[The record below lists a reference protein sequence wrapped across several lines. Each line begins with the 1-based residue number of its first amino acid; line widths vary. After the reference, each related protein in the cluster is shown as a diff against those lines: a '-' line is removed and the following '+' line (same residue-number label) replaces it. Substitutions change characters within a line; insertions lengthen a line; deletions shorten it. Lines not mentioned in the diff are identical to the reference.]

1 MSDSNDSIGAMC
13 PPYEGPVWSPELL
26 RGKRALVT
34 GGGTGLGRSIAQG
47 LAEAGAD
54 LLLAARRI
62 EVLDT
67 AAEEIRA
74 STGRQVET
82 RVVNIREREAIE
94 ALGEEAQQLG
104 GVDILVNNAGGQFAS
119 PAKDFKPKGWQAV
132 IDTNLT
138 GTWNMTQ
145 VFGTAMLEGAGG
157 SIVNVVAL
165 LGRGFPGIAHT
176 SAARAGVL
184 ELSRTLAYEWG
195 PKIRINC
202 VAPGPVG
209 TPGFQDTYPKN
220 VLKAMQDIPIPRPGS
235 PIEIANCAVFLA
247 SPAASYVT
255 GECFTVAGGQH
266 IQGRNQVFARPK
278 FGVVNVVEPD
288 VDKL

>member
-1 MSDSNDSIGAMC
+1 MKQIFSSNRPDINMT
-13 PPYEGPVWSPELL
+13 LKT
-26 RGKRALVT
+26 KRFRVEQLPR
-34 GGGTGLGRSIAQG
+34 LS
-47 LAEAGAD
+47 
-54 LLLAARRI
+54 
-62 EVLDT
+62 
-67 AAEEIRA
+67 
-74 STGRQVET
+74 SET
-82 RVVNIREREAIE
+82 RWRTEAMRSYAQ
-94 ALGEEAQQLG
+94 ALLIWFTRGQGRITVAGVTHGFGPHHAVFMPSGTMHGYEMLG
-104 GVDILVNNAGGQFAS
+104 
-119 PAKDFKPKGWQAV
+119 
-132 IDTNLT
+132 
-138 GTWNMTQ
+138 Q
-145 VFGTAMLEGAGG
+145 VFGTAMLEGTGG
-157 SIVNVVAL
+157 GIVNVVAL

-184 ELSRTLAYEWG
+184 ELTRTLAYEWG

-202 VAPGPVG
+202 LAPGPVG
-209 TPGFQDTYPKN
+209 TAGFQETYPKN

-278 FGVVNVVEPD
+278 FGVVSSVEPD